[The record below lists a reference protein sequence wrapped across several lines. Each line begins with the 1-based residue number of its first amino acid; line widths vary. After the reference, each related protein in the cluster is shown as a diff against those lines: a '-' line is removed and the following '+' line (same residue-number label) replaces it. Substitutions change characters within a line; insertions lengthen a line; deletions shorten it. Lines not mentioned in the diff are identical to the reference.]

1 MWRVKNRLLR
11 LLASTKPETIM
22 QELFVQISTTIAF
35 FEYYRLKLIMKFR
48 DETIVGIQQLLS
60 ELL

>member
-1 MWRVKNRLLR
+1 MWRVKTRLLR